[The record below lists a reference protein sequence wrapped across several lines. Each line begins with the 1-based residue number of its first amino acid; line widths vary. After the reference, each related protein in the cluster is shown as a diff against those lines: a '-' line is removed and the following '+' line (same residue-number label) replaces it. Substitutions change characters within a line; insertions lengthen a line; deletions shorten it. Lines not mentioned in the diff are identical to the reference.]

1 MSITFCHNSQSKEYR
16 NPGGAVLPGTQV
28 RLALTACGAS
38 HETRCRLNLW
48 TQELGDREFSM
59 EKQILE
65 NGSLLFSISLS
76 VSETP
81 CLCWYYFVLEGAAG
95 SGGADL
101 IYYGNNPQQLGG
113 KGQIYSE
120 IPPAF
125 QITVYEKESVPEWYC
140 NSIVYQ
146 IFPDRFARSADWAE
160 LQQAADPGSDWK
172 GPCRV
177 IQQNWYDT
185 PYYTRNPR
193 GEVTRWPFFG
203 GTLKGIRSRLLYLK
217 SMGAGAIYLNPI
229 FAASSNHKYDTAN
242 YLEIDPAF
250 GTLEDFQDLARDARR
265 LGIRLILDGVFNH
278 TGADSIYFNQFG
290 NYENKGACQGSDSPY
305 YNWYR
310 FTRFPDEYDCWWGVG
325 ALPNVEESCP
335 SYQDF
340 IYKEKDSV
348 IRYWLRQGA
357 CGWRLDVA
365 DELPDSFIAGIRQ
378 AVKETCS
385 DGLLLGE
392 VWEDASNKVS
402 YGVQRQYLL
411 GRELDSVMN
420 YPFRDLVT
428 EFMIGKR
435 PACDVVTGL
444 CSLAENYP
452 PQSFYGALNLVG
464 SHDRIR
470 ILTLLGDGPEGLS
483 DEEKEAYRL
492 PTDKMGLAKR
502 RLKVLSLFQY
512 MMPGVP
518 CLYYGD
524 EAGAEGY
531 EDPYNRGTY
540 PWGREDQELL
550 AHYRMLAL
558 LRKQYSFLWDGDF
571 DLSWQ
576 GEHTLILTRT
586 KKRKTGQSGTDV
598 SQTAGP
604 SCSSDPVRS
613 GRDIAR
619 DSAIGPN
626 TDCSE
631 TLVAVINRHL
641 FGGSDFELKLPE
653 GTEYVLELLTSEI
666 QEPGDGSLQ
675 LHMEPLSCKLFYCA
689 VEKPRGPELSR
700 SAGVLCHVSSLP
712 SGKLDSD
719 AETFLDYLAACGQR
733 LWQIL
738 PLNPVEDFT
747 LSPYSSPA
755 VFAGNPRLLDSGS
768 RNAAFDDAAY
778 EEFCRKEAFWLEDYA
793 LYRILKQEFSDAPWQ
808 QWPEPERDRKNLDYW
823 KKERA
828 AQLEQIQK
836 EQFAFWRRWQQ
847 VKDYANSRGI
857 SIIGDLP
864 IYAAMDS
871 ADTWANRRA
880 FLLDEKGYPIAGA
893 GVPPD
898 YFSEDGQNWG
908 NPLYDW
914 DWMRENGYTWWL
926 ERISCAIER
935 FDYVRLDHF
944 RSFSA
949 FYAIPAGESAKN
961 GWWLP
966 GPGKEFFDFLTE
978 KLGRLPLIAEDLGFL
993 DAQVHNLLKQ
1003 TGYPGM
1009 LVYQLSAD
1017 EMEHLPEA
1025 EAAKRIFY
1033 SGTHD
1038 NQTLAGWCKDA
1049 FPGSSAWQQGTVSAP
1064 GPNGPDDMQQHAQRP
1079 EEGTELEKNSKPDE
1093 IIRFLYK
1100 SPSPWVILPLQDLLG
1115 LGDESRMNVPGQAEG
1130 NWTWKAD
1137 AKELTSRL
1145 AAQMKDLAAKSGR

>member
-1 MSITFCHNSQSKEYR
+1 MSIILCHNSQSNEYR
-16 NPGGAVLPGTQV
+16 SPGGAVLSGTQV
-28 RLALTACGAS
+28 RLALTASGADQKA
-38 HETRCRLNLW
+38 HCRLNLW
-48 TQELGDREFSM
+48 TRELGAREFPM
-59 EKQILE
+59 EKQVLE
-65 NGSLLFSISLS
+65 DGSLLFSISLP
-76 VSETP
+76 VSDTP
-81 CLCWYYFVLEGAAG
+81 CLCWYYFVLQGAEGGSSAAAG
-95 SGGADL
+95 SGGEDL
-101 IYYGNNPQQLGG
+101 LYYGNNPEQLGG
-113 KGQIYSE
+113 QGQMYRD

-125 QITVYEKESVPEWYC
+125 QITVYETEAVPEWYR
-140 NSIVYQ
+140 NSVVYQ
-146 IFPDRFARSADWAE
+146 IFPDRFSRSSDWTE
-160 LQQAADPGSDWK
+160 RQQAADPGSDWK

-177 IQQNWYDT
+177 IQQNWNDT
-185 PYYTRNPR
+185 PYYTRNSK

-203 GTLKGIRSRLLYLK
+203 GTLQGIRSRLLYLK

-229 FAASSNHKYDTAN
+229 FTASSNHKYDTAN
-242 YLEIDPAF
+242 YLEIDPGF
-250 GTLEDFQDLARDARR
+250 GTLEDFQELAKDARR

-290 NYENKGACQGSDSPY
+290 NYQTKGACQGSDSPY
-305 YNWYR
+305 YDWYR

-340 IYKEKDSV
+340 IYKDKDSV

-378 AVKETCS
+378 AVKETCP

-402 YGVQRQYLL
+402 YGVQREYLL

-420 YPFRDLVT
+420 YPFRDLIT
-428 EFMIGKR
+428 EFMVGKR

-464 SHDRIR
+464 SHDRVR

-483 DEEKEAYRL
+483 DGEKETYRL
-492 PTDKMGLAKR
+492 PTDKLGLAKR
-502 RLKVLSLFQY
+502 RLRLLSLFQY

-540 PWGREDQELL
+540 PWGREDQDLL

-558 LRKQYSFLWDGDF
+558 LRKQYSFLWNGDF
-571 DLSWQ
+571 DLSCQ

-586 KKRKTGQSGTDV
+586 NREKTGESAAEQ
-598 SQTAGP
+598 A
-604 SCSSDPVRS
+604 SD
-613 GRDIAR
+613 
-619 DSAIGPN
+619 

-631 TLVAVINRHL
+631 TLIAVINRHL
-641 FGGSDFELKLPE
+641 FGGAEVELKLP
-653 GTEYVLELLTSEI
+653 GDTEYVLELLTSEI
-666 QEPGDGSLQ
+666 QEPEGGSLQ
-675 LHMEPLSCKLFYCA
+675 LHMDPLSCRLFYCTS
-689 VEKPRGPELSR
+689 EKPQGPQLSR

-712 SGKLDSD
+712 SGRMDSD

-738 PLNPVEDFT
+738 PLNPVEDAT

-755 VFAGNPRLLDSGS
+755 VFAGNPRLLDNSS
-768 RNAAFDDAAY
+768 VCSASFDEPAY
-778 EEFCRKEAFWLEDYA
+778 RAFCRKEAFWLEDYA
-793 LYRILKQEFSDAPWQ
+793 LYCILKQEFSGAPWQ

-823 KKERA
+823 KKKRA
-828 AQLEQIQK
+828 AEIEQIQK
-836 EQFAFWRRWQQ
+836 EQFAFWSRWQQ
-847 VKDYANSRGI
+847 IKDYANSIGI
-857 SIIGDLP
+857 SVIGDLP
-864 IYAAMDS
+864 IYAAVDS

-880 FLLDEKGYPIAGA
+880 FLLDETGCPIAGA

-898 YFSEDGQNWG
+898 YFSEEGQNWG

-914 DWMRENGYTWWL
+914 DWMRQDGYTWWL
-926 ERISCAIER
+926 ERISHAIER

-949 FYAIPAGESAKN
+949 FYAIPAGEKARN

-966 GPGKEFFDFLTE
+966 GPGKEFFDFLT
-978 KLGRLPLIAEDLGFL
+978 KQLGSLPLIAEDLGFL

-1038 NQTLAGWCKDA
+1038 NQTLAGWCRDA
-1049 FPGSSAWQQGTVSAP
+1049 FAGSSAWQQGGVSAP
-1064 GPNGPDDMQQHAQRP
+1064 AGSGNVSDHTPDAGQP
-1079 EEGTELEKNSKPDE
+1079 EQEAEPKKNSKPDE
-1093 IIRFLYK
+1093 IIRFLYQ
-1100 SPSPWVILPLQDLLG
+1100 SPCPWAIVPLQDLLG

-1130 NWTWKAD
+1130 NWTWKTEAHQ
-1137 AKELTSRL
+1137 LTPRL
-1145 AAQMKDLAAKSGR
+1145 AAEMKNLTAKSGR

>member
-1 MSITFCHNSQSKEYR
+1 MSIILCHNSQSDEYR
-16 NPGGAVLPGTQV
+16 SPGGAILPGTRV
-28 RLALTACGAS
+28 RLALTASGANR
-38 HETRCRLNLW
+38 EARCRLNLW
-48 TQELGDREFSM
+48 TQELGDREFPM

-65 NGSLLFSISLS
+65 DGSLLFSISLS

-81 CLCWYYFVLEGAAG
+81 CLCWYYFVLQDAEGDSSMAAG
-95 SGGADL
+95 SCAGEL
-101 IYYGNNPQQLGG
+101 LYYGNNPGQLGG
-113 KGQIYSE
+113 KGQIYQD

-125 QITVYEKESVPEWYC
+125 QITVYEQESVPEWYR

-146 IFPDRFARSADWAE
+146 IFPDRFARSADWTE
-160 LQQAADPGSDWK
+160 RQQAADPGSDWK

-177 IQQNWYDT
+177 IQQNWNDT
-185 PYYTRNPR
+185 PYYTRNSK

-242 YLEIDPAF
+242 YMEIDPGF

-290 NYENKGACQGSDSPY
+290 NYETKGACQGSDSPY
-305 YNWYR
+305 YDWYR

-340 IYKEKDSV
+340 IYKGEDSV

-357 CGWRLDVA
+357 SGWRLDVA

-378 AVKETCS
+378 AVKETCP

-392 VWEDASNKVS
+392 VWEDASNKIS
-402 YGVQRQYLL
+402 YGVQRRYLL

-428 EFMIGKR
+428 GFMIGKR
-435 PACDVVTGL
+435 PACDVAAGL

-492 PTDKMGLAKR
+492 PTDKLGLAKR
-502 RLKVLSLFQY
+502 RLRVLSLFQY

-524 EAGAEGY
+524 EAEAEGY

-540 PWGREDQELL
+540 PWGREDQDLL
-550 AHYRMLAL
+550 THYRTLAL
-558 LRKQYSFLWDGDF
+558 LRKQYSFLWNGDF
-571 DLSWQ
+571 ALSSQ
-576 GEHTLILTRT
+576 GEHILILTRSNR
-586 KKRKTGQSGTDV
+586 RKAGQGAVGTGPETD
-598 SQTAGP
+598 AGG
-604 SCSSDPVRS
+604 DQAL
-613 GRDIAR
+613 I
-619 DSAIGPN
+619 
-626 TDCSE
+626 
-631 TLVAVINRHL
+631 AVINRHL
-641 FGGSDFELKLPE
+641 FGGADVELKLPNS
-653 GTEYVLELLTSEI
+653 TEYVLELLTSEV
-666 QEPGDGSLQ
+666 QEPGDGSLR
-675 LHMEPLSCKLFYCA
+675 LYMDSLSCKLFYCA
-689 VEKPRGPELSR
+689 AEKPRGAELSR

-712 SGKLDSD
+712 SGKLDSS

-738 PLNPVEDFT
+738 PLNPVEDTT

-755 VFAGNPRLLDSGS
+755 VFAGNPRLLASDSACS
-768 RNAAFDDAAY
+768 AAFDESAY
-778 EEFCRKEAFWLEDYA
+778 REFCRQEAFWLEDYA
-793 LYRILKQEFSDAPWQ
+793 LYRILKQEFSGAPWQ
-808 QWPEPERDRKNLDYW
+808 RWPQAERDRKNLDYW

-828 AQLEQIQK
+828 TEIEQIQK
-836 EQFAFWRRWQQ
+836 EQFAFWNRWQQ

-857 SIIGDLP
+857 SVIGDLP

-871 ADTWANRRA
+871 ADTWANRSA
-880 FLLDEKGYPIAGA
+880 FLLDERGYPLAGA

-898 YFSEDGQNWG
+898 YFSEEGQNWG

-914 DWMRENGYTWWL
+914 DWMRKNGYIWWL
-926 ERISCAIER
+926 ERISCAIKR

-949 FYAIPAGESAKN
+949 FYAIPAGKRARD

-1038 NQTLAGWCKDA
+1038 NQTLAGWCKEA
-1049 FPGSSAWQQGTVSAP
+1049 FPGSSAWQQGAVSAP
-1064 GPNGPDDMQQHAQRP
+1064 GSSLESDHMCGPMPDRRQPKQEQGSEAERA
-1079 EEGTELEKNSKPDE
+1079 LKPAE
-1093 IIRFLYK
+1093 IIRFLYQ

-1130 NWTWKAD
+1130 NWTWKAE
-1137 AKELTSRL
+1137 ANQLTPQL
-1145 AAQMKDLAAKSGR
+1145 AAEMKDLTAKSGR